1 MAHLSYDKI
10 EDYSGIERRAA
21 PRKKV
26 IELKRVR
33 RDHARR
39 LAICLHDIA
48 LVPARVNVL
57 MALTRVWLFGG
68 DLSTAMKNPVVPR
81 SFAPTK

>member
-1 MAHLSYDKI
+1 
-10 EDYSGIERRAA
+10 
-21 PRKKV
+21 
-26 IELKRVR
+26 VR
-33 RDHARR
+33 GQRIGRQRGEGRHDHARR